1 MRILLADG
9 SQVTCG
15 YSPSHLHVLTNS
27 MSDPQPEP
35 PAKPQAATPS
45 TPQEPLWRRALDNP
59 WLMLGMLFFVTAA
72 LGLPFLWMSRG
83 FSLWGKVVVSV
94 LVIAWTVL
102 ILWLFWLVMV
112 WSYTRIVD
120 AL

>member
-1 MRILLADG
+1 
-9 SQVTCG
+9 
-15 YSPSHLHVLTNS
+15 
-27 MSDPQPEP
+27 MSDPQPET
-35 PAKPQAATPS
+35 PAQPQAAPPS
-45 TPQEPLWRRALDNP
+45 TSPEPLWRRALDSP
-59 WLMLGMLFFVTAA
+59 WVMLGMLFFVTAA
-72 LGLPFLWMSRG
+72 LGLPVLWMSRG
-83 FSLWGKVVVSV
+83 FSFWGKVVVSV

>member
-1 MRILLADG
+1 LLADYG
-9 SQVTCG
+9 AVTCG
-15 YSPSHLHVLTNS
+15 YLPLHASTIS
-27 MSDPQPEP
+27 MSDPQPKP
-35 PAKPQAATPS
+35 IAKPQAATPS

-59 WLMLGMLFFVTAA
+59 WVMLGMLFFVTAA
-72 LGLPFLWMSRG
+72 LGLPVLWMSRG
-83 FSLWGKVVVSV
+83 FSFWGKLVTSV

>member
-1 MRILLADG
+1 MND
-9 SQVTCG
+9 QE
-15 YSPSHLHVLTNS
+15 
-27 MSDPQPEP
+27 PQPTSK
-35 PAKPQAATPS
+35 PASAKSSAA
-45 TPQEPLWRRALDNP
+45 QEPLWRRALDNP
-59 WLMLGMLFFVTAA
+59 WVMLGMLFFVTAA
-72 LGLPFLWMSRG
+72 LGLPVLWMSRG
-83 FSLWGKVVVSV
+83 FSLAGKIVVSV